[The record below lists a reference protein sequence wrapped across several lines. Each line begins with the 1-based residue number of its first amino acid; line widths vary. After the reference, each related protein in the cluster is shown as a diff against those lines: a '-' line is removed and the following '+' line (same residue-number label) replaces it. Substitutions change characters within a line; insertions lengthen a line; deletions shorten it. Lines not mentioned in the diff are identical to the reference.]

1 MDTPSPVKV
10 KREAGTFQPRT
21 NENTM
26 KPAVPSKV
34 SFACTNENQSKPVV
48 PSKSSAGL
56 ATRHPNGPVLGA
68 AKKRTSKSAG
78 PTKKPPAKKFKYST
92 KPIISAP
99 KHHTPGCEGCRM
111 VPCENMLSLALLHQ
125 KLKTSHYKLASYEGV
140 DGNNRRRRHFY
151 YEWKK
156 DHDGK
161 VNPCALDFA
170 RSIFPRTD

>member
-1 MDTPSPVKV
+1 MVINV
-10 KREAGTFQPRT
+10 FFFFQAEDGIRGAQ
-21 NENTM
+21 E
-26 KPAVPSKV
+26 SR
-34 SFACTNENQSKPVV
+34 
-48 PSKSSAGL
+48 GL
-56 ATRHPNGPVLGA
+56 GDVYRRQILGA

-99 KHHTPGCEGCRM
+99 KHHTPGCKGCRM

-170 RSIFPRTD
+170 RSIFPRTEKLARWISFPL